1 MSKNSEVADAEG
13 ASSSSKEANISQ
25 KLELNQ
31 EGAGYAMKAG
41 FESSER
47 SSARFLKA
55 FFLKLR
61 KFLHYVFHKY
71 I

>member
-1 MSKNSEVADAEG
+1 MKIKFISVQQISG
-13 ASSSSKEANISQ
+13 IGREAKISQ
-25 KLELNQ
+25 KLVELNQ

-55 FFLKLR
+55 YFLNLR